1 MSRKKNILILGFALF
16 SMFFGAGNLIIP
28 PSLGKSVGDF
38 WGMASVGFFITGI
51 GLPLLGILTFTK
63 IGNIDHFADNIS
75 SKFNTFYLSLL
86 ILVIGPLCAIPRTGS
101 VTFEMGILPFFN
113 TLTKSEFYMLSI
125 VTSII
130 FFGVTL
136 FLVLNE
142 SKVLDIL
149 GKFLTPVILI
159 MLAILIVMG
168 VKISISENLNVHVEN
183 LTSITSFSKGFIQG
197 YQTMDALGSVL
208 MGVIIIKSL
217 KEKGI
222 TEEKEQGKYLIFSG
236 IIAAL
241 GLGIV
246 YISLIYLGST
256 FPQLQSSQLNLSTA
270 QVTLYIAQIILGK
283 FGKIAIG
290 ICVAAAC
297 LTTSVGLVALASD
310 WFSKL
315 LNISYRKM
323 ATLICWVSGVLSIIG
338 LDSIL
343 KLSVPILLVLYPIT
357 IVLMLLNI
365 FGAKKI
371 VFKITVYTT
380 CVVSVLL
387 TLAQYLNINLSLFS
401 VPQDFMW
408 IFPVLTVFIIT
419 TLIRKDADE

>member
-1 MSRKKNILILGFALF
+1 MTKKKNILILGFALF

-28 PSLGKSVGDF
+28 PSLGKGVGNF
-38 WGMASVGFFITGI
+38 WAISSIGFFITGI

-63 IGNIDHFADNIS
+63 IGNINHFADKIS
-75 SKFNTFYLSLL
+75 PKFNIFYLSLL

-113 TLTKSEFYMLSI
+113 SLTKSQFYILSLLI
-125 VTSII
+125 SVI
-130 FFGVTL
+130 FFGITL

-159 MLAILIVMG
+159 ILALLIIFG
-168 VKISISENLNVHVEN
+168 IKISIMNNFNVNIENLN
-183 LTSITSFSKGFIQG
+183 SITAFSKGFIQG
-197 YQTMDALGSVL
+197 YQTMDALGSIL
-208 MGVIIIKSL
+208 MGVIIVKSL

-222 TEEKEQGKYLIFSG
+222 NDEKEQRSYVIYSG

-246 YISLIYLGST
+246 YISLIYLGAV
-256 FPQLQSSQLNLSTA
+256 FPQLQNKNLNLSTA
-270 QVTLYIAQIILGK
+270 QVTLYIAQIVLGK
-283 FGKIAIG
+283 FGKVAIG

-310 WFSKL
+310 WFSKI
-315 LNISYRKM
+315 LNISYKKM
-323 ATLICWVSGVLSIIG
+323 AILICIMSGILSIIG

-343 KLSVPILLVLYPIT
+343 KLSIPILIILYPIT
-357 IVLMLLNI
+357 IVVMLLNI
-365 FGAKKI
+365 FEIRKK
-371 VFKITVYTT
+371 VFRITVYTT
-380 CVVSVLL
+380 CFVSIVLA
-387 TLAQYLNINLSLFS
+387 LAQFLNINFTILS
-401 VPQDFMW
+401 VPQDFTW
-408 IFPVLTVFIIT
+408 VFPVITVFGVT
-419 TLIRKDADE
+419 SLMKKDIDD